1 MTWHQRY
8 HVRHYVRNSIWLLPV
23 AGMAAGLLVV
33 RTLHWLESAINWET
47 SFLPEGVRAVLGAL
61 AV

>member
-1 MTWHQRY
+1 M
-8 HVRHYVRNSIWLLPV
+8 RNSIWLLTV
-23 AGMAAGLLVV
+23 AGMAAGLLIV
-33 RTLHWLESAINWET
+33 RTLHWIESAINRQT